1 MRLKALFRVQ
11 KRASLA
17 RNFERSISMDVA
29 LGGEESQ
36 SKEILFVQN
45 FMTRLEIQI
54 RSMKFG
60 TSLWVEWRLQCDHI
74 C

>member
-1 MRLKALFRVQ
+1 
-11 KRASLA
+11 
-17 RNFERSISMDVA
+17 MDVA